1 VLSAVV
7 DELLHS
13 PLVVFTSHVR
23 LYKQLHWARL
33 MFKRRSLHFGLILSV
48 STSVIVAYAVNILQL
63 SMTYR
68 QNNSVCQS
76 IGYNLKIFLKINC
89 VE

>member
-33 MFKRRSLHFGLILSV
+33 MFKRRSL
-48 STSVIVAYAVNILQL
+48 
-63 SMTYR
+63 
-68 QNNSVCQS
+68 
-76 IGYNLKIFLKINC
+76 
-89 VE
+89 